1 MKCDGLILD
10 IDGTIWDTTEITATA
25 WNDAVKQ
32 LNVLLPQKITADV
45 LKKEFGKTMDEIAGD
60 MFPSVSTEKRELLM
74 KQCCIN
80 EQKNIAENNADITYP
95 EVPEIINE
103 ISKKINI
110 FVVSNCQKGYC
121 ELVMHK
127 IGITECITDF
137 ECFGNTGKGKTDNIK
152 LLVQRNGLKNPVY
165 VGDTQG
171 DSNACLLAGVPF
183 IWASYGFGVADRYDA
198 KISLFRDLLLI
209 LDI

>member
-80 EQKNIAENNADITYP
+80 EQKNIAENNADIT
-95 EVPEIINE
+95 
-103 ISKKINI
+103 
-110 FVVSNCQKGYC
+110 
-121 ELVMHK
+121 
-127 IGITECITDF
+127 
-137 ECFGNTGKGKTDNIK
+137 
-152 LLVQRNGLKNPVY
+152 
-165 VGDTQG
+165 
-171 DSNACLLAGVPF
+171 
-183 IWASYGFGVADRYDA
+183 
-198 KISLFRDLLLI
+198 
-209 LDI
+209 